1 MCVYAFGV
9 SFFFFPSIC
18 SEKPGLWHSQKGF
31 PETQIRVPAGGEG
44 EASLVGGVCTGEG
57 GGEECFA
64 ARTESLRRAANA
76 VRGFV
81 GLCH

>member
-1 MCVYAFGV
+1 MHLVFL
-9 SFFFFPSIC
+9 FFFFPSIC

-57 GGEECFA
+57 GGGRSA
-64 ARTESLRRAANA
+64 SLHVQKASAER
-76 VRGFV
+76 
-81 GLCH
+81 LTQ